1 MTAPNSSLVGIIP
14 AAGSGVRARP
24 YTHEV
29 HKGLFSIDGR
39 SNIARNIDIM
49 RDDFGIQEIVIITGY
64 MADAV
69 QEAIGNGMDYG
80 VSIEYVQ
87 NQHLDR
93 GWAWSVLLAKPFIAR
108 RFSLVMLSDE
118 FYLGT
123 NLAELAASP
132 YTDHIVT
139 VAVKPNS
146 DPQTIF
152 KNFTVERSGNKIL
165 RLVENPKVVN
175 NDLLGVATFM
185 LSPHIFDLLAD
196 IYDSGRPS
204 VEFVS
209 FIDDLIRDGYS
220 VASFDVTGDY
230 INLNDVSSLEAAND
244 LAIRSRLM
252 GSSKSQ
258 HTT

>member
-1 MTAPNSSLVGIIP
+1 MTATSSSLVGIIP

-24 YTHEV
+24 YTYEV

-39 SNIARNIDIM
+39 SNIARTIDIM
-49 RDDFGIQEIVIITGY
+49 RDSFGIHDIIIVTGY
-64 MADAV
+64 MADAI
-69 QEAIGNGMDYG
+69 QEAFGNGADYG
-80 VSIEYVQ
+80 VSIAYVQ

-93 GWAWSVLLAKPFIAR
+93 GWAWSILLAKPFIAG

-123 NLAELAASP
+123 NLAELASCP
-132 YTDHIVT
+132 YTDHLVT
-139 VAVKPNS
+139 VTVKPNS
-146 DPQTIF
+146 DPEAIL
-152 KNFTVERSGNKIL
+152 KNFSVERNGHKIL

-175 NDLLGVATFM
+175 NDLLGVGTFM
-185 LSPHIFDLLAD
+185 LSPDIFNLLAD
-196 IYDSGRPS
+196 LYDSGRPS

-220 VASFDVTGDY
+220 VASFDLTGNY

-244 LAIRSRLM
+244 LAIRYRLLA
-252 GSSKSQ
+252 Q
-258 HTT
+258 PE